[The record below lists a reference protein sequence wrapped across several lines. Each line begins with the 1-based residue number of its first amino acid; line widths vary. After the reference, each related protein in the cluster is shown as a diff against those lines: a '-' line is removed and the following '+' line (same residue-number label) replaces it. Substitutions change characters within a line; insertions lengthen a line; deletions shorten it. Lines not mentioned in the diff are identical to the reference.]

1 VGFAHGAYLNVGV
14 CDIVS
19 AAMRTLIAVVVT
31 GILAASVTT
40 QGQFRRGLMAESK
53 EISLTPVV
61 PPAILLPE
69 GTVELQVRNS
79 STAPARV
86 VEQVR
91 DMFTNQ
97 LRDNDTRLRLVD
109 RGGDIVVVAT
119 LTEWSESRR
128 NSQKYV
134 SETRQVGTKQVVD
147 KDGKTKTEAVYEY
160 GRNRPSVVINGVAAM
175 RVEVRRAAG
184 GTLADETVRH
194 TLQQEHLVEA
204 GPPAR
209 NVVEDTLVDTAVRK
223 AAGRISPGREPVLA
237 LLARSDEVDR
247 LNAMAEDRRWQEW
260 LTALEGLPPHRDLK
274 RDAYRLHNL
283 AVAHE
288 ALAYET
294 PPADG
299 PASHLESATGLIN
312 RAAKQHPSEKYIVE
326 AQTRIRNSAGAYA
339 TLATLYQAAAVAA
352 ATSGSVRPTPA
363 PAPVTPPAT
372 RTPPGTPAAMTNA
385 DVMDLRAAGLD
396 DDNLIAAIKAA
407 GSVKFDLS
415 PAGLKAL
422 LNANVSN
429 RVIAAMRARSQ

>member
-1 VGFAHGAYLNVGV
+1 
-14 CDIVS
+14 
-19 AAMRTLIAVVVT
+19 MRTLLAVVVT
-31 GILAASVTT
+31 GILAATVTT
-40 QGQFRRGLMAESK
+40 EGQFRRGLMAESK

-61 PPAILLPE
+61 PPALLIPD

-91 DMFTNQ
+91 DMFSNQ
-97 LRDNDTRLRLVD
+97 LRDNDARLRLVD
-109 RGGDIVVVAT
+109 QGGDIIVVAT

-134 SETRQVGTKQVVD
+134 AETRQVGTKQVTD

-160 GRNRPSVVINGVAAM
+160 GRNKPSVVINGVAGM
-175 RVEVRRAAG
+175 RVEVRRASG
-184 GTLADETVRH
+184 GTLADETARH

-209 NVVEDTLVDTAVRK
+209 NVVEDSLIDNAVRK
-223 AAGRISPGREPVLA
+223 AAGLISPGREPVRV

-247 LNAMAEDRRWQEW
+247 LNTLAENRRWQEW
-260 LTALEGLPPHRDLK
+260 LSSLEKLSPHRDLK

-288 ALAYET
+288 ALAYEA
-294 PPADG
+294 PPAENAV
-299 PASHLESATGLIN
+299 PQLERATGFIN
-312 RAAKQHPSEKYIVE
+312 QAAEQNPSEKYIIE
-326 AQTRIRNSAGAYA
+326 AQTRIRNNADAYA
-339 TLATLYQAAAVAA
+339 TLASLYQAAALAP
-352 ATSGSVRPTPA
+352 ATSGSVRQTPA
-363 PAPVTPPAT
+363 PTAPEKRPA
-372 RTPPGTPAAMTNA
+372 TPAATSAMTNN
-385 DVMDLRAAGLD
+385 DVTDLRAAGLD

-407 GSVKFDLS
+407 GTVKFDLS

-422 LNANVSN
+422 LNANISN